1 MCYFNVTIKDK
12 NGAPL
17 KGITVQISGPQE
29 QQTDINGKVG
39 FQTHLKNGSII
50 VGGYTHAINHP
61 YVHMRDV
68 TVRL

>member
-17 KGITVQISGPQE
+17 KGITVQISGPQK

-39 FQTHLKNGSII
+39 FQTHLKNGSITI
-50 VGGYTHAINHP
+50 GESTHAINHS
-61 YVHMRDV
+61 YTQDV

>member
-1 MCYFNVTIKDK
+1 MCYFNITIKDK
-12 NGAPL
+12 NGGPL
-17 KGITVQISGPQE
+17 KGITVQISGPQK